1 MRLLSFGILVGLLV
15 VGTANAQGRRGGRG
29 GQAEAPARPQVDRAL
44 VDAAIAGLEAPDL
57 PTVLDSITKLAEY
70 ADSRA
75 TAPLTRLLKG
85 GPPDD
90 VTHAAIQ
97 ALGAIS
103 DPSSVDVLIEY
114 TRHRRAR
121 VRRLA
126 VQSIAQIRDA
136 SVANKVNEALRNAL
150 RDSNDRVRGAAA
162 TAIGEH
168 GDRGA
173 MDLLFLA
180 FERNV
185 PEAAVA
191 IGKLGGVPEAERLA
205 GFLGRRDLTEILPG
219 FDEFLRRSDFGDEA
233 KVNLIH
239 KLEEIAGPDVKRF
252 LTSLLAS
259 PPPGLS
265 DKVKDEAQR
274 VIRII
279 PDAI

>member
-1 MRLLSFGILVGLLV
+1 MRLLSLGFLVGSLAAP
-15 VGTANAQGRRGGRG
+15 TAVAQGRGGS
-29 GQAEAPARPQVDRAL
+29 ETPDRPPVDRAAL
-44 VDAAIAGLEAPDL
+44 DAAVASLQDADL
-57 PTVLDSITKLAEY
+57 VTVLNAISQLAEF
-70 ADSRA
+70 ADARA
-75 TAPLTRLLKG
+75 TQPLIRLLRA

-103 DPSSVDVLIEY
+103 DPESVDVLIEY
-114 TRHRRAR
+114 MRHRRAR

-126 VQSIAQIRDA
+126 VQSIAMITAAR
-136 SVANKVNEALRNAL
+136 VADKVNEALRQAL

-162 TAIGEH
+162 MALGEH

-173 MDLLFLA
+173 LDVLFLA
-180 FERNV
+180 WERNV

-191 IGKLGGVPEAERLA
+191 IGKLGGPAEAQRLA
-205 GFLGRRDLTEILPG
+205 GFLGRRQLSEILPG
-219 FDEFLRRSDFGDEA
+219 FDEFLRRSDFSDDA
-233 KVNLIH
+233 KIDLIH
-239 KLEEIAGPDVKRF
+239 RLEETAGPDVKRF
-252 LTSLLAS
+252 LTNLLAS

-265 DKVKDEAQR
+265 QKVKDEAQR

>member
-15 VGTANAQGRRGGRG
+15 TGTAFAQGRRGGG
-29 GQAEAPARPQVDRAL
+29 PSRPTVDRAAL
-44 VDAAIAGLEAPDL
+44 EAAIDELTASDMA
-57 PTVLDSITKLAEY
+57 TVLGAITKLAEF
-70 ADSRA
+70 ADPRA
-75 TAPLTRLLKG
+75 TAPLTRLLRA
-85 GPPDD
+85 GPPDE

-103 DPSSVDVLIEY
+103 DADSVDVLIEY
-114 TRHRRAR
+114 TRHRRPR

-126 VQSIAQIRDA
+126 VQSIAQIRD
-136 SVANKVNEALRNAL
+136 SRVNDKVNEALRNAL
-150 RDSNDRVRGAAA
+150 RDSNDRVRGVAAI
-162 TAIGEH
+162 AIGEH

-185 PEAAVA
+185 PEAAVS
-191 IGKLGGVPEAERLA
+191 IGKLGGTAEADRLA
-205 GFLGRRDLTEILPG
+205 GFLGRRQLSEILPG
-219 FDEFLRRSDFGDEA
+219 FDEFLRRSDFADDA

-252 LTSLLAS
+252 LTNLLAS

-265 DKVKDEAQR
+265 QKVKDEAQR
-274 VIRII
+274 VVRII

>member
-15 VGTANAQGRRGGRG
+15 TGTAFAQGRRGG
-29 GQAEAPARPQVDRAL
+29 GQTPSRPAVDRAAL
-44 VDAAIAGLEAPDL
+44 DAAVDELTAPDL
-57 PTVLDSITKLAEY
+57 ATVLGAITKLAEF
-70 ADSRA
+70 ADPRA
-75 TAPLTRLLKG
+75 TAPLTRLLRA
-85 GPPDD
+85 GPPDE

-103 DPSSVDVLIEY
+103 DPDSVDVLIEY
-114 TRHRRAR
+114 TRHRRPR

-126 VQSIAQIRDA
+126 VQSIAQIRHARVND
-136 SVANKVNEALRNAL
+136 KVNEALRNAL
-150 RDSNDRVRGAAA
+150 RDSNDRVRGVAAI
-162 TAIGEH
+162 AIGEH

-185 PEAAVA
+185 PEAAVS
-191 IGKLGGVPEAERLA
+191 IGKLGGTAEADRLA
-205 GFLGRRDLTEILPG
+205 GFLGRRQLSEILPG
-219 FDEFLRRSDFGDEA
+219 FDEFLRRSDFSDDA

-252 LTSLLAS
+252 LTNLLAS

-265 DKVKDEAQR
+265 QKVKDEAQR
-274 VIRII
+274 VVRII

>member
-1 MRLLSFGILVGLLV
+1 MRLLSFGILLGLLV
-15 VGTANAQGRRGGRG
+15 AGSVEAQGRHGGG
-29 GQAEAPARPQVDRAL
+29 SAQTPSRPTVDRAV
-44 VDAAIAGLEAPDL
+44 VDAAIQGLTAPDL
-57 PTVLDSITKLAEY
+57 PTVLESIGKLAENP
-70 ADSRA
+70 DPRA
-75 TAPLTRLLKG
+75 VQPLIQLLRQ

-90 VTHAAIQ
+90 VTHGAIQ

-103 DPSSVDVLIEY
+103 DPEAVDVLIEY
-114 TRHRRAR
+114 MRHRRAR

-136 SVANKVNEALRNAL
+136 RVADKVNEALRSAL

-185 PEAAVA
+185 PEAAVS
-191 IGKLGGVPEAERLA
+191 IGKLGGAAEAERLG
-205 GFLGRRDLTEILPG
+205 GFLGQRQLSEILPG
-219 FDEFLRRSDFGDEA
+219 FDEFLRRSDFGEDA
-233 KVNLIH
+233 KVNIIH

-252 LTSLLAS
+252 LTNLLAS

-265 DKVKDEAQR
+265 QKVKDEAQR

-279 PDAI
+279 PDEI

>member
-1 MRLLSFGILVGLLV
+1 MRLLSLGILVGLLA
-15 VGTANAQGRRGGRG
+15 VGTASAQGRHGGG
-29 GQAEAPARPQVDRAL
+29 SQAPSRPQVDRAAL
-44 VDAAIAGLEAPDL
+44 DAAIAGLDAPDL
-57 PTVLDSITKLAEY
+57 PTVLDSIAKLAEF
-70 ADSRA
+70 ADPRA
-75 TAPLTRLLKG
+75 TQPLIQLLRH

-103 DPSSVDVLIEY
+103 DPASVDVLIEY
-114 TRHRRAR
+114 MRHRRAR

-126 VQSIAQIRDA
+126 VQSIAQITDA
-136 SVANKVNEALRNAL
+136 RAADKVNEALRQAL

-162 TAIGEH
+162 LALGEH

-173 MDLLFLA
+173 MDVLFLA

-191 IGKLGGVPEAERLA
+191 IGKLGGPAESERLA
-205 GFLGRRDLTEILPG
+205 GFLGRRQLSEILPG
-219 FDEFLRRSDFGDEA
+219 FDGFLRRSDFSEDA

-252 LTSLLAS
+252 LTNLLAS

-265 DKVKDEAQR
+265 QKVKDEAQR

-279 PDAI
+279 PDEI

>member
-1 MRLLSFGILVGLLV
+1 MRLLSFGILAGLLV
-15 VGTANAQGRRGGRG
+15 AGTAQAQGRHHG
-29 GQAEAPARPQVDRAL
+29 AAAPTAPARPQVDSAL
-44 VDAAIAGLEAPDL
+44 VDAALAGLEAPDL
-57 PTVLDSITKLAEY
+57 PTVLDSISKLAEY
-70 ADSRA
+70 ADPRA
-75 TAPLTRLLKG
+75 TAPLLRLLKA

-126 VQSIAQIRDA
+126 VQSIAQIRDPRV
-136 SVANKVNEALRNAL
+136 SDKVNEALRNAL
-150 RDSNDRVRGAAA
+150 RDSNDRVRAAAA
-162 TAIGEH
+162 TALGEH

-191 IGKLGGVPEAERLA
+191 IGKLGGPAEADRLA
-205 GFLGRRDLTEILPG
+205 GYLGRRLPSEVLPG
-219 FDEFLRRSDFGDEA
+219 FDEFLRRSDISDDA
-233 KVNLIH
+233 KVSISH
-239 KLEEIAGPDVKRF
+239 RLEELAGPDVKRF
-252 LTSLLAS
+252 LTNFLAS

-265 DKVKDEAQR
+265 QKVKDEAQR

>member
-1 MRLLSFGILVGLLV
+1 MVMRLLSFGILLGLLV
-15 VGTANAQGRRGGRG
+15 AGPAAAQGRHGGS
-29 GQAEAPARPQVDRAL
+29 APTRPAVDRAV
-44 VDAAIAGLEAPDL
+44 VDAAIAGLAAPDL
-57 PTVLDSITKLAEY
+57 PTVLESIGKLAENP
-70 ADSRA
+70 DPRA
-75 TAPLTRLLKG
+75 VAPLIQLLRQ

-90 VTHAAIQ
+90 VTHSAIQ

-103 DPSSVDVLIEY
+103 DPEAVDVLIEY
-114 TRHRRAR
+114 MRHRRAR

-126 VQSIAQIRDA
+126 VQSIAQIRDPR
-136 SVANKVNEALRNAL
+136 VADKVNEALRSAL

-185 PEAAVA
+185 PEAAVS
-191 IGKLGGVPEAERLA
+191 IGKLGGAAEAERLG
-205 GFLGRRDLTEILPG
+205 GFLGRRQLSEILPG
-219 FDEFLRRSDFGDEA
+219 FDEFLRRADFGEDA
-233 KVNLIH
+233 KINIIH

-252 LTSLLAS
+252 LTNFLAT
-259 PPPGLS
+259 PPPGLTQ
-265 DKVKDEAQR
+265 KVKDEAQR

-279 PDAI
+279 PDEV